1 MDEEDDKS
9 ACELDPDVESVLP
22 VVKQEG
28 EDKSDPKGEES
39 RSMLGHTRR
48 MLLKCCRKRSRDC
61 EDPEA
66 PLPSFWR
73 LVSLSRNEWPG
84 LVFASV
90 LMILH
95 KCAELTTPWIF
106 GEAIDSTVSLNVN
119 GMEGSGHQEKMQS
132 EEVKKYMFYLFLA
145 HTCASMLGAMQGFV
159 FGLAGARVVARLRC
173 GLFGAIMNQEIGYI
187 CDVRKSGE
195 LMSRL
200 GDDTGTVERA
210 VTKSLAEIASHMVSI
225 GVALGFM
232 LAARWQLCALMLGIA
247 PLLLFTAVPF
257 GKFIGTK
264 SKQYQ
269 DVKARYS
276 DISQE
281 AIGNMRT
288 VRSFAA
294 EDYDVSR
301 YCRIVGNPDV
311 PGASYCWWPRKDGS
325 SLRQKAILL
334 SLHSTFGACTGWLTV
349 TYVMFVVWYA
359 FDLVV
364 DGEMRFGELSAFLMY
379 GMILLGAIAA
389 ISHNIS
395 SVFEARGASARIF
408 ELMDREPLVPNKGGE
423 HRPEKIRGDVQFK
436 AVKFSYPSRLDIP
449 VLTGVSFHVHADS
462 MAAFVGASGSGK
474 STILC
479 LLQRFY
485 EATEGEILI
494 DGVNLKNFDA
504 FWLRRQMAFVQQ
516 EPVLF
521 GTSIRDNLLY
531 GCYARAHSLG
541 SSESTEVAVSS
552 WSDEHLQKAC
562 EQANAYS
569 FISNFPEGFA
579 TLVGERGIKL
589 SGGQKQRLAIARA
602 ILCDPRVLLLDEATS
617 ALDAESE
624 HLVKEALDNLMKD
637 RTRLV
642 VAHRLSTVREADQ
655 IMVVE
660 GGRIADCGRHEEL
673 LVCCQSYELLVKRQL
688 Q

>member
-1 MDEEDDKS
+1 
-9 ACELDPDVESVLP
+9 
-22 VVKQEG
+22 
-28 EDKSDPKGEES
+28 
-39 RSMLGHTRR
+39 
-48 MLLKCCRKRSRDC
+48 
-61 EDPEA
+61 
-66 PLPSFWR
+66 
-73 LVSLSRNEWPG
+73 
-84 LVFASV
+84 
-90 LMILH
+90 
-95 KCAELTTPWIF
+95 
-106 GEAIDSTVSLNVN
+106 
-119 GMEGSGHQEKMQS
+119 
-132 EEVKKYMFYLFLA
+132 
-145 HTCASMLGAMQGFV
+145 
-159 FGLAGARVVARLRC
+159 
-173 GLFGAIMNQEIGYI
+173 
-187 CDVRKSGE
+187 
-195 LMSRL
+195 
-200 GDDTGTVERA
+200 
-210 VTKSLAEIASHMVSI
+210 
-225 GVALGFM
+225 M

-257 GKFIGTK
+257 GSFIGRK
-264 SKQYQ
+264 SKEYQ
-269 DVKARYS
+269 DVTARYS

-281 AIGNMRT
+281 AISNMRT

-301 YCRIVGNPDV
+301 YLQIVGNPDV

-325 SLRQKAILL
+325 SLRLKAIILI
-334 SLHSTFGACTGWLTV
+334 LHSTFGACTGWLTV
-349 TYVMFVVWYA
+349 TYVIFVVWYA

-364 DGEMRFGELSAFLMY
+364 DGEMSFGALSAFLMY
-379 GMILLGAIAA
+379 GLHLLGALGSIA
-389 ISHNIS
+389 HNVS

-408 ELMDREPLVPNKGGE
+408 EIIDWEPLVPNKGGE
-423 HRPEKIRGDVQFK
+423 YWPEKIRGDVRFK
-436 AVKFSYPSRLDIP
+436 EVQFSYPSRLDIA

-462 MAAFVGASGSGK
+462 MAAFVGASGNGK
-474 STILC
+474 STILS

-485 EATEGEILI
+485 EVTEGEILI
-494 DGVNLKNFDA
+494 DGVSLKSFDA
-504 FWLRRQMAFVQQ
+504 SWLRRQMAYVQQ

-521 GTSIRDNLLY
+521 GTSIRENLWY
-531 GCYARAHSLG
+531 GCHASAHSLG
-541 SSESTEVAVSS
+541 SSAEEAVSS

-569 FISNFPEGFA
+569 FVSDFPEGFA

-602 ILCDPRVLLLDEATS
+602 IICDPRVLLLDEATS

-624 HLVKEALDNLMKD
+624 HLVKEALDHLMQD

-673 LVCCQSYELLVKRQL
+673 LARCRCYEQLVNRQL